1 MITGM
6 PLASFEAAMLAR
18 LAHLRQHPAVFR
30 HLTGLTV
37 ALFDALA
44 ADLRPL
50 LARADR
56 RRRDRPGR
64 RRAPGAG
71 HPYALTEADQ
81 LLLTAVWLRHY
92 PTQEVLGFLFGTSDS
107 AAKRA
112 VDRCLPALE
121 QAGRDTRR
129 MPDPGRGRRKALPRL
144 LADTPGLAVIVDTFE
159 QRVQRPRRRQRAY
172 YSGKKKG
179 HTLKSQVAVDEDGF
193 VVHVADSVPGPRAD
207 LEVLDGSGLRGRL
220 PAGVGILGDLAYVGL
235 NNPRRRRRGTRR
247 RRKARARRRRAQG
260 ATPRRK
266 PRGRPR
272 PAADRRYN
280 RAFARRRVTVEHTI
294 GRLRRFRSLAEAD
307 RHFRRGHS
315 ARVRAVAGLVNRQ
328 LQLSNPRAN

>member
-1 MITGM
+1 VV
-6 PLASFEAAMLAR
+6 EAVMLAR
-18 LAHLRQHPAVFR
+18 LENLRRHPTVFR

-44 ADLRPL
+44 ADLAPA
-50 LARADR
+50 LAEQER

-71 HPYALTEADQ
+71 HPYALGAADQ
-81 LLLTAVWLRHY
+81 LLLTVVWLRHY
-92 PTQEVLGFLFGTSDS
+92 PTQEVLGFLFGASDS

-121 QAGRDTRR
+121 QAGRDTMRV
-129 MPDPGRGRRKALPRL
+129 PDPGRGRRKGLPRL

-159 QRVQRPRRRQRAY
+159 QRVQRPRRRQRAH
-172 YSGKKKG
+172 YSGKKKC

-207 LEVLDGSGLRGRL
+207 LEVLDGSGLRGLL

-235 NNPRRRRRGTRR
+235 NNPRRRRR
-247 RRKARARRRRAQG
+247 ARARRAQG

-272 PAADRRYN
+272 PEEDRRYN
-280 RAFARRRVTVEHTI
+280 RAFARRRIKVEHTI
-294 GRLRRFRSLAEAD
+294 GRLRCFRSLAAAD

-315 ARVRAVAGLVNRQ
+315 ARVRAVAGLVNRVMGH
-328 LQLSNPRAN
+328 SNPRAD